1 MGISKK
7 EVITMYDNI
16 GGKIKGLAKA
26 SFIVAAIAEVITGIA
41 LMATDD
47 LIGYG
52 LLVMFVGPIVAW
64 VSSWLLYGFGQL
76 VENSDIIAEEHKRVN
91 EKHEKTVAK
100 NNEKKQAQRQKQ
112 IKANIENPNFDE
124 NEYIDII
131 CSNCKAE
138 LSFTKGQLQSGEE
151 LTCPMCD
158 APISV

>member
-1 MGISKK
+1 MF
-7 EVITMYDNI
+7 DNI
-16 GGKIKGLAKA
+16 GDKIKSSART
-26 SFIVAAIAEVITGIA
+26 SFILWTIVAVISGIV
-41 LMATDD
+41 LMSEESFVV
-47 LIGYG
+47 G
-52 LLVMFVGPIVAW
+52 LLVALVGPGF
-64 VSSWLLYGFGQL
+64 LLGFFQLVYGFGQL

-124 NEYIDII
+124 DEYIDIT